1 MFQPLVVAAPVPECL
16 DQVVRE
22 MEAHAEA
29 ARDFIMIE
37 LVTKQDSQRA
47 FDTVTLRL
55 TVRLGMIVAAAVA
68 VLGAGLALLALF
80 LKAH

>member
-1 MFQPLVVAAPVPECL
+1 
-16 DQVVRE
+16 
-22 MEAHAEA
+22 
-29 ARDFIMIE
+29 MIE
-37 LVTKQDSQRA
+37 LVTKQDLQTA
-47 FDTVTLRL
+47 FDTHTLRL